1 MVLELHE
8 LAAWVARVLAV
19 AFVAGAAV
27 VLASCSTGGNMGGTI
42 ADQMPTAIGG
52 LPESAPQRPATPA
65 AYPAVHNMPPPR
77 ASTVLT
83 DQEQK
88 RTPLREFPTT
98 EHRVSIAKGFFLLHK
113 LKAFGMAACG
123 DGIGGL
129 VAGARPLRCRGRI
142 PDLSRKGAHR
152 PDDRRPQRR
161 PDL

>member
-88 RTPLREFPTT
+88 
-98 EHRVSIAKGFFLLHK
+98 K
-113 LKAFGMAACG
+113 LE
-123 DGIGGL
+123 DEL
-129 VAGARPLRCRGRI
+129 VAARNRAAATTAKPAGDTGS
-142 PDLSRKGAHR
+142 P
-152 PDDRRPQRR
+152 
-161 PDL
+161 

>member
-52 LPESAPQRPATPA
+52 LPES
-65 AYPAVHNMPPPR
+65 
-77 ASTVLT
+77 

-88 RTPLREFPTT
+88 RLED
-98 EHRVSIAKGFFLLHK
+98 E
-113 LKAFGMAACG
+113 
-123 DGIGGL
+123 L
-129 VAGARPLRCRGRI
+129 VAARNRAAATTAKPAGDTGS
-142 PDLSRKGAHR
+142 P
-152 PDDRRPQRR
+152 
-161 PDL
+161 